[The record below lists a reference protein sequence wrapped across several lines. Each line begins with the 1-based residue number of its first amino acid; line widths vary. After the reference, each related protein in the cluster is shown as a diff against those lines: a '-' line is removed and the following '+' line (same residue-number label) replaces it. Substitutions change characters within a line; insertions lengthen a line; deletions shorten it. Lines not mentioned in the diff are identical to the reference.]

1 MTRAYYHISTS
12 RDPYYNIA
20 LEDYLYRQLRS
31 LDTIYFLWINSPSVF
46 MGRYQHP
53 EAELD
58 VEYLQSRG
66 IALLRRTSGGGT
78 VYHDE
83 GNLNFSVIKNGEASK
98 GFDLAACPL
107 PIQTAL
113 AKKGVEVVRSPRGD
127 LRLNG
132 FKVGGSA
139 EAMTRGRLLYHIC
152 LLFDTDLDELERILT
167 VAPDIT
173 ARSRVASVR
182 SKVTNLCPTLPEG
195 YTIIDL
201 QTLILDDL
209 KEVEDDLTPLVLGE
223 EVEEY
228 IKLKRAEHFEHLDW
242 IHSPIGKAKG
252 S

>member
-1 MTRAYYHISTS
+1 MTKAYYYISKS
-12 RDPYYNIA
+12 NDPYYNIT

-31 LDTIYFLWINSPSVF
+31 LETIYFLWINRPSVF
-46 MGRYQHP
+46 MGRYQHA

-58 VEYLQSRG
+58 VEYLQKRG

-83 GNLNFSVIKNGEASK
+83 GNLNFSVIKNGEESK
-98 GFDLAACPL
+98 GFDLAACPQ
-107 PIQTAL
+107 PVQSAL

-127 LRLNG
+127 LRLDG
-132 FKVGGSA
+132 LKVGGAA

-152 LLFDTDLDELERILT
+152 LLFDTDLEELERILT
-167 VAPDIT
+167 VA

-182 SKVTNLCPTLPEG
+182 SKVTNLRPTLPLG
-195 YTIIDL
+195 YTITDF
-201 QTLILDDL
+201 QTLILDELRDI
-209 KEVEDDLTPLVLGE
+209 EEDLTPLILDD

-228 IKLKRAEHFEHLDW
+228 IQRKRAEQFEHPDW
-242 IHSPIGKAKG
+242 IHSSIGKAKE

>member
-1 MTRAYYHISTS
+1 MARAYYYISAS
-12 RDPYYNIA
+12 QDPYYNIA

-66 IALLRRTSGGGT
+66 IALLGRTSGGGT

-83 GNLNFSVIKNGEASK
+83 GNINFSVIKNGEASK

-127 LRLNG
+127 LRLEG

-182 SKVTNLCPTLPEG
+182 SKVTNLRPTLPEG

-201 QTLILDDL
+201 QTLILDEL

-228 IKLKRAEHFEHLDW
+228 IKLKRAEHFEHPDW

>member
-1 MTRAYYHISTS
+1 MARAYYYISAS
-12 RDPYYNIA
+12 QDPYYNIA

-58 VEYLQSRG
+58 VEYLRSRG

-182 SKVTNLCPTLPEG
+182 SKVTNLRPTLPEG

-201 QTLILDDL
+201 QTLILYEL

-228 IKLKRAEHFEHLDW
+228 IKLKRAEHFEHPDW

>member
-1 MTRAYYHISTS
+1 MARAYYHISTS

-58 VEYLQSRG
+58 VEYLRSRG

-182 SKVTNLCPTLPEG
+182 SKVTNLRPTLPEG

-201 QTLILDDL
+201 QTLILDEL

-228 IKLKRAEHFEHLDW
+228 IELKRTEHFEHLDW

>member
-1 MTRAYYHISTS
+1 MARAYYYISAS
-12 RDPYYNIA
+12 QDPYYNIA

-58 VEYLQSRG
+58 VEYLRSRG

-113 AKKGVEVVRSPRGD
+113 AKKGVEVTRSPRGD

-182 SKVTNLCPTLPEG
+182 SKVTNLCPTLPKG

-201 QTLILDDL
+201 QTLILDEL

-228 IKLKRAEHFEHLDW
+228 IKLKRAEHFEHPDW

>member
-1 MTRAYYHISTS
+1 MARAYYYISTS
-12 RDPYYNIA
+12 QDPYYNIA

-58 VEYLQSRG
+58 VEYLRSRG

-113 AKKGVEVVRSPRGD
+113 AKKGVEVTRSPRGD

-182 SKVTNLCPTLPEG
+182 SKVTNLRPTLPEG

-201 QTLILDDL
+201 QTLILDEL

-228 IKLKRAEHFEHLDW
+228 IKLKRAEHFEHPDW

>member
-1 MTRAYYHISTS
+1 
-12 RDPYYNIA
+12 
-20 LEDYLYRQLRS
+20 
-31 LDTIYFLWINSPSVF
+31 

-58 VEYLQSRG
+58 VEYLRSRG

-127 LRLNG
+127 LRLEG

-167 VAPDIT
+167 VAPDTT

-182 SKVTNLCPTLPEG
+182 SKVTNLRPTLPEG

-201 QTLILDDL
+201 QTLILDEL
-209 KEVEDDLTPLVLGE
+209 KEIEEELTPLVLGE

-228 IKLKRAEHFEHLDW
+228 IKLKRAEHFEHPDW

>member
-1 MTRAYYHISTS
+1 MARAYYYISTS
-12 RDPYYNIA
+12 QDPYYNIA
-20 LEDYLYRQLRS
+20 LEDYLYRQLRP

-58 VEYLQSRG
+58 VEYLRSRG

-127 LRLNG
+127 LRLEG

-167 VAPDIT
+167 VAPDTT

-182 SKVTNLCPTLPEG
+182 SKVTNLRPTLPEG

-201 QTLILDDL
+201 QTLILDEL
-209 KEVEDDLTPLVLGE
+209 KEVEEELTPLVLGE

-228 IKLKRAEHFEHLDW
+228 IKLKRAEHFEHPDW

>member
-1 MTRAYYHISTS
+1 MARAYYYISTS
-12 RDPYYNIA
+12 QDPYYNIA

-58 VEYLQSRG
+58 VEYLRSRG

-127 LRLNG
+127 LRLEG
-132 FKVGGSA
+132 FKVG
-139 EAMTRGRLLYHIC
+139 
-152 LLFDTDLDELERILT
+152 D
-167 VAPDIT
+167 
-173 ARSRVASVR
+173 
-182 SKVTNLCPTLPEG
+182 
-195 YTIIDL
+195 
-201 QTLILDDL
+201 QL
-209 KEVEDDLTPLVLGE
+209 KL
-223 EVEEY
+223 
-228 IKLKRAEHFEHLDW
+228 
-242 IHSPIGKAKG
+242 
-252 S
+252 

>member
-1 MTRAYYHISTS
+1 MARAYYYISAS
-12 RDPYYNIA
+12 QDPYYNIA

-127 LRLNG
+127 LRLEG

-182 SKVTNLCPTLPEG
+182 SKVTNLRPTLPEG

-201 QTLILDDL
+201 QTLILDEL

-228 IKLKRAEHFEHLDW
+228 IKLKRAEHFEHPDW